1 MNDDYIVTVFVVVDD
16 MLKVM
21 NCQTDVRAHVNHAEI
36 ITVAIVASK
45 YFCNNHE
52 RALCIMQRLGF
63 ISEN

>member
-1 MNDDYIVTVFVVVDD
+1 MNDDHIITVFVLIDD

-21 NCQTDVRAHVNHAEI
+21 NCQTHVRARVSHAEI

-52 RALCIMQRLGF
+52 RALCIMQQLGV